1 MLTEQYSVVFN
12 GFNTD
17 FYTTDYIANIWGVSA
32 NEVYEET
39 GIYIPGIIHE
49 GYLVDEKIVD
59 GLGKQVYMVV
69 STRNPTE
76 PTKKED
82 YWDSYREVIRRVRGR
97 LESPSMSISK
107 NVTDFYY
114 FLDIEYVD

>member
-1 MLTEQYSVVFN
+1 
-12 GFNTD
+12 
-17 FYTTDYIANIWGVSA
+17 
-32 NEVYEET
+32 
-39 GIYIPGIIHE
+39 
-49 GYLVDEKIVD
+49 
-59 GLGKQVYMVV
+59 MVV

-97 LESPSMSISK
+97 LENPSMSISK